1 MSNQLLRI
9 GRLAAQTGVSPRT
22 VDYYTALGLL
32 TPSARTEGNFRLYP
46 PEAAER
52 IVMIRNLETHGFSLE
67 DISTALRTPAAD
79 LFATL
84 DRLDQSLKAL
94 HAAMNTVNP
103 DTQRLLAVVAARVD
117 GLLSAALELA
127 AVLPPSPT

>member
-52 IVMIRNLETHGFSLE
+52 IITIRNLETHGFSLE
-67 DISTALRTPAAD
+67 DISTALRAPAD
-79 LFATL
+79 LLATL

-94 HAAMNTVNP
+94 HTAVNTVNP
-103 DTQRLLAVVAARVD
+103 DTQRLLAVVAARAD
-117 GLLSAALELA
+117 GLLLAALELA